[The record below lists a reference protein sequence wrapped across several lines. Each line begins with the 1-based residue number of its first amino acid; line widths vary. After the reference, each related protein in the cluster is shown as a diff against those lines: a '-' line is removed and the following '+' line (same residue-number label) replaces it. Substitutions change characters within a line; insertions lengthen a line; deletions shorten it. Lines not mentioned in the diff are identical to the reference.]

1 MTALIAKA
9 QTASTEQ
16 LLEMAMVLNGAT
28 TREGM
33 MARMAVAV
41 ALESR
46 MSPDE
51 FAAFFDAL
59 DA

>member
-1 MTALIAKA
+1 MTAIIAKA

-16 LLEMAMVLNGAT
+16 LLEMAMILNDAT
-28 TREGM
+28 TREAI
-33 MARMAVAV
+33 MARAAVSV

-51 FAAFFDAL
+51 FDAFFDAL